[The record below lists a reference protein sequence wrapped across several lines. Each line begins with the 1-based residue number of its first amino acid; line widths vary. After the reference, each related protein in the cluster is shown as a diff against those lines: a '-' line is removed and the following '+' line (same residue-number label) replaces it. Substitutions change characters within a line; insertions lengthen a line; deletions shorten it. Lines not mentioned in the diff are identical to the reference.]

1 MTRFQ
6 VDSDAVLGA
15 TTAVRA
21 SSERIRAEVA
31 GLLAQLT
38 GLEGSWS
45 GTAASAFQGIVGEWR
60 TTQAHV
66 EQSLDAITQ
75 ATALAAQQY
84 ADIEFANARLFG
96 R

>member
-1 MTRFQ
+1 MTTFH
-6 VDSDAVLGA
+6 VDSDAVLSA

-45 GTAASAFQGIVGEWR
+45 GSAASAFQGIVAEWR

-66 EQSLDAITQ
+66 EQALDAITG
-75 ATALAAQQY
+75 ATTMAAQQY
-84 ADIEFANARLFG
+84 ADTELANARLFG